1 MRYLSALAAAAL
13 VTIAGA
19 TLPAQ
24 QGAGWVSLFDG
35 KTLDG
40 WKVGENAASFSVA
53 DGAIVIN
60 GPRAH
65 LYYVGP
71 VGNHDFKNFE
81 FKADV
86 MTTPGSNSGIYFH
99 TAYQEGGWP
108 SKGYEVQVNNS
119 HTDPKRTAGLY
130 SVKDNMEAP
139 AKDDE
144 WFTMQIVVQGK
155 HVTTS
160 VNGKTIVDYTE
171 PDGVE
176 RPADMKARLIS
187 SGTFAL
193 QGHDPK
199 SKVLV
204 KNIMVKVLPTDDS
217 NDSGVVY
224 RIRDQQHRL
233 IVELRTVAARGFED
247 VPLERPRAGRPRGRR
262 RSPSSGPGRTPVRRR
277 RTTSVSPSVRITNRS
292 PGACVERRRG
302 VRVSSNIAIG
312 SCVIVSSS
320 TTAEPRRCRRIGACA
335 ATAKLERAVAPTAGR
350 RRSRTS
356 PGS

>member
-1 MRYLSALAAAAL
+1 MRHLKTLSVAAL
-13 VTIAGA
+13 VTIAAA

-24 QGAGWVSLFDG
+24 QGGGWVSLFDG

-65 LYYVGP
+65 LYYVGS
-71 VGNHDFKNFE
+71 VANHDFKNFE

-99 TAYQEGGWP
+99 TAYEEGGWP

-130 SVKDNMEAP
+130 SVQDVFEAP

-144 WFTMQIVVQGK
+144 WFTMTIVVQGK
-155 HVTTS
+155 RVTTK
-160 VNGKTIVDYTE
+160 VNGKTLVDYTE
-171 PDGVE
+171 PEGVQ
-176 RPADMKARLIS
+176 RPTDMAGRVLS

-199 SKVLV
+199 SKVLM
-204 KNIMVKVLPTDDS
+204 KNIMVKLLP
-217 NDSGVVY
+217 
-224 RIRDQQHRL
+224 
-233 IVELRTVAARGFED
+233 
-247 VPLERPRAGRPRGRR
+247 
-262 RSPSSGPGRTPVRRR
+262 
-277 RTTSVSPSVRITNRS
+277 
-292 PGACVERRRG
+292 
-302 VRVSSNIAIG
+302 
-312 SCVIVSSS
+312 
-320 TTAEPRRCRRIGACA
+320 
-335 ATAKLERAVAPTAGR
+335 
-350 RRSRTS
+350 
-356 PGS
+356 